1 MCNEI
6 VAKKIHSQVEDQ
18 TKVGFGGA
26 YWPETSSN
34 SKPTRQK
41 QIKRNWKF
49 GRLGCVYM
57 IHFGETDSSTVSMS
71 NKALQNKTYCAN
83 EYDAQYTK
91 GLSYVQFDVQR
102 KS

>member
-1 MCNEI
+1 
-6 VAKKIHSQVEDQ
+6 
-18 TKVGFGGA
+18 
-26 YWPETSSN
+26 
-34 SKPTRQK
+34 
-41 QIKRNWKF
+41 
-49 GRLGCVYM
+49 M
-57 IHFGETDSSTVSMS
+57 IHFRETDSSTVSMS